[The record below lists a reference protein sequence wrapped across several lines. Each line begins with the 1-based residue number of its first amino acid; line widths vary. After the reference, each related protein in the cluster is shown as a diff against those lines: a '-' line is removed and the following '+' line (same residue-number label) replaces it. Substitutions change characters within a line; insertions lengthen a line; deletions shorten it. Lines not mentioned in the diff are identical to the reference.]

1 MTLDRLK
8 PGTRARITAVKG
20 KGALR
25 RRLLDL
31 GLTPGTMVMIRKVA
45 PLGDPI
51 EICLRGFELSLRKA
65 EASEIEVTTEDCS
78 GNINCSICPYSK
90 PEDKTSNG

>member
-1 MTLDRLK
+1 MTLDMLK
-8 PGTRARITAVKG
+8 PGARARITAVKG

-31 GLTPGTMVMIRKVA
+31 GLTPGTIVMIRKVA
-45 PLGDPI
+45 PLGDPV

-65 EASEIEVTTEDCS
+65 EASEIEVAAEDCS
-78 GNINCSICPYSK
+78 ENTNCNICPYSK
-90 PEDKTSNG
+90 PEDKTSDE